1 MRITCLVSILF
12 LLGLSKTLASANLH
26 ISVLAAYAI
35 DHDSKWQ
42 LAQAKQK
49 TFKTFV
55 EDQKINLGYNRNDAV
70 WCYFKIKN
78 KDNYREGATWL
89 CFDNYHIDSLIIFD
103 RNQVALMG
111 DRTKGREAFMSA
123 LTYELKLKPGE
134 ERILWARIKKQTSF
148 LEFSFRLTSFTEL
161 ETQSSSKIAWVAF
174 FIGIAFLLLMI
185 NGVLLLMTRK
195 SLYAY
200 YICYSLLTVCYVVI
214 TMNFAKHLLF
224 PNLLWLSEARIF
236 SGALWYVAL
245 SYFLCCFLRLKEH
258 QFFKYKLI
266 NFLCVLN
273 LFIVLLSATLLWI
286 YPNADFRYLFISGY
300 VVFMLVIIVLF
311 WASVTHL
318 RIERDQAIYA
328 LLAFAPQLVWGG
340 TLILES
346 FNIIPYALGGDWMV
360 FASLYEV
367 FLFGAVLSRNY
378 VEVFLKN
385 TELMQEVI
393 LEKENSLRTINHVQ
407 LRERRNIANIIH
419 DNVGS
424 KIAHIIH
431 LFDMKNTK
439 LAKQNISELASD
451 IRDISHKILPKALD
465 EGALIS
471 SLRSQIAILN
481 SGLDDAEIE
490 LFCYDVPERIEQKWV
505 YDIYLI
511 ALEAINNAIKHGK
524 ARLVT
529 IEFYKYTDSYHFQ
542 FTDDG
547 CGFNVWQTGLGF
559 GLDNMEKRV
568 GYYHGNFEISSV
580 EGQGTVIQIV
590 IPAN

>member
-1 MRITCLVSILF
+1 MRITCLVSILL
-12 LLGLSKTLASANLH
+12 LLGLSKTLAFTH
-26 ISVLAAYAI
+26 PKISVLAAYTI
-35 DHDSKWQ
+35 DRDSKWQ
-42 LAQAKQK
+42 LVEAKQK
-49 TFKTFV
+49 NFKIFV
-55 EDQKINLGYNRNDAV
+55 ENQKINLGYNRDDAV
-70 WCYFKIKN
+70 WCYFRFKN
-78 KDNYREGATWL
+78 EDTHKEVAKWL
-89 CFDNYHIDSLIIFD
+89 CFDNYHIDSLSIFD
-103 RNQVALMG
+103 GNQMVLMG
-111 DRTKGREAFMSA
+111 DRTKGRGAFMSA
-123 LTYELKLKPGE
+123 LTYELKLGPGE
-134 ERILWARIKKQTSF
+134 ERILWVKIKKQTSF

-161 ETQSSSKIAWVAF
+161 ENQSSSKIALVAF

-185 NGVLLLMTRK
+185 NGILLLMTRK
-195 SLYAY
+195 RLYAY

-224 PNLLWLSEARIF
+224 PNLLLLSEARIF

-245 SYFLCCFLRLKEH
+245 SYFLCCFLDLKGH
-258 QFFKYKLI
+258 QFFKYRLI
-266 NFLCVLN
+266 NFLCIVN

-300 VVFMLVIIVLF
+300 VLFMLLIIVLF

-340 TLILES
+340 TLILET
-346 FNIIPYALGGDWMV
+346 FEFIPYALGGNWMV

-367 FLFGAVLSRNY
+367 FLFGVVLSRNY
-378 VEVFLKN
+378 VEVFFRN
-385 TELMQEVI
+385 TELMKEVI

-465 EGALIS
+465 EGALVS

-481 SGLDDAEIE
+481 AGLDDAEIE
-490 LFCYDVPERIEQKWV
+490 LFCYDFPERIEQKWV
-505 YDIYLI
+505 YDMYLI
-511 ALEAINNAIKHGK
+511 ALEAISNALKHGK
-524 ARLVT
+524 AHLVT

-547 CGFNVWQTGLGF
+547 CGFDVLQTSLGF

-568 GYYHGNFEISSV
+568 GYYHGHFEISSV
-580 EGQGTVIQIV
+580 ENEGTVIQIV
-590 IPAN
+590 IPV